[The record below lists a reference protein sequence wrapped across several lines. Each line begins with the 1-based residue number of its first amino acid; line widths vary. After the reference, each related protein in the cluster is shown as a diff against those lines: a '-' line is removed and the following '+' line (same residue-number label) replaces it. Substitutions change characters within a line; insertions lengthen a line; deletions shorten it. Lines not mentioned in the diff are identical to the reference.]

1 MTWLVTGAGGMLGRD
16 VVAAA
21 QAAGQQVVALTRADL
36 DVTAR
41 DSVAAAVGDAAV
53 EVVVNCAAW
62 TDVDG
67 AEDHED
73 QAHLINGEG
82 VVNLATACRRSGA
95 RLLHLSTDYVFK
107 GDAST
112 PYAEDAAPD
121 PLNAYGR
128 TKLAGERAVR
138 ELLPQH
144 GYVVRT
150 AWLYGEHGPNFVRT
164 MLRLEQERETLDVV
178 DDQVGQPTWTVD
190 LARQLVALGQ
200 SDAPPGVYHGTSSG
214 LTSWHG
220 FASEIFR
227 LAGADPQRVR
237 TTDSSAF
244 RRPAARPAYSVLGHG
259 AWSDAGL
266 APMRPWQQA
275 LAEALPRIAAAT

>member
-1 MTWLVTGAGGMLGRD
+1 MTWVVTGAGGMLGRD

-21 QAAGQQVVALTRADL
+21 EAAGETVVALTRAEL

-41 DSVAAAVGDAAV
+41 DDVAAAVGDPAV
-53 EVVVNCAAW
+53 EVVVNCAGW

-67 AEDHED
+67 AEERED
-73 QAHLINGEG
+73 EALQINGGG
-82 VVNLATACRRSGA
+82 VANLATACRLNGA
-95 RLLHLSTDYVFK
+95 RLLHLSTDYVFQ
-107 GDAST
+107 GDASR

-128 TKLAGERAVR
+128 TKLAGERATR
-138 ELLPQH
+138 ELLPDH

-164 MLRLEQERETLDVV
+164 MLRLEHERETLDVV

-200 SDAPPGVYHGTSSG
+200 SDAPAGIYHGTSTGS
-214 LTSWHG
+214 TSWHG

-227 LAGADPQRVR
+227 LAGADPARVR
-237 TTDSSAF
+237 ATDSSAF
-244 RRPAARPAYSVLGHG
+244 RRPAPRPAYSVLGHD
-259 AWSDAGL
+259 AWRVAGL
-266 APMRPWQQA
+266 PPLRRWDQA
-275 LAEALPRIAAAT
+275 LAEALPRIVAAA

>member
-21 QAAGQQVVALTRADL
+21 QDAGETVVALTRAKL
-36 DVTAR
+36 DVTAPA
-41 DSVAAAVGDAAV
+41 DVAAAVGDGAV
-53 EVVVNCAAW
+53 EVVVNCAGW

-67 AEDHED
+67 AEERED
-73 QAHLINGEG
+73 EALQINGHG
-82 VVNLATACRRSGA
+82 VANLAEACRLNGA
-95 RLLHLSTDYVFK
+95 RLLHLSTDYVFQ

-112 PYAEDAAPD
+112 PYDEDAVPD

-138 ELLPQH
+138 KLLPDH

-164 MLRLEQERETLDVV
+164 MLRLEQERDTLDVV

-200 SDAPPGVYHGTSSG
+200 SDAAAGIYHGTSTGS
-214 LTSWHG
+214 TSWHG
-220 FASEIFR
+220 FATEIFR
-227 LAGADPQRVR
+227 LAGADPSRVR
-237 TTDSSAF
+237 PTDSSAF

-259 AWSDAGL
+259 AWDQAGL
-266 APMRPWQQA
+266 APMRPWQEA
-275 LAEALPRIAAAT
+275 LAGALPRIKAAA